1 MFLDEASIDVLAGDG
16 GRGTV
21 GWRREKF
28 EPMGGPNG
36 GDGGRGGD
44 VYFIA
49 DRNTDTL
56 SDYASRKRFAAAR
69 GDFGGGKNMGG
80 HDGEDL
86 FLKVPPGTI
95 IRCTERNGEP
105 VDEILADLESHG
117 DQAMAAKGGRGGFG
131 NAHFKSSVRQ
141 APDFAELGEK
151 GEHVHVQLELRLV
164 ADVGIIGFPNVG
176 KSTLISVVSAAKP
189 KIANYPFT
197 TLVPNLGVVTVG
209 DRSFV
214 LCDIPGLIEGA
225 SEGKGLGHEFLRHV
239 ERCGILLHLIDVNRA
254 FPPEGG
260 ELDPGLLIQ
269 EYRTIRKELEKSSAT
284 LAAKNELVVLNKIDL
299 IPDHLDTIRK
309 AFKKEKIEV
318 AAEISAATTE
328 GTKELMNR
336 LMPIVVAARNAR
348 ETEIATPEPV
358 AANQTVVLRP
368 HLDDTRMGA
377 YRIDVQDGG
386 VHVTGK
392 RIEQFTQMTDF
403 SNSSAVDRFRD
414 VLDRTGLRRA
424 IKRAR
429 PTPYCPVTI
438 GKIRVEAYFVE
449 GGLVWE

>member
-1 MFLDEASIDVLAGDG
+1 MFLDEASIDIHAGDG
-16 GRGTV
+16 GKGIV
-21 GWRREKF
+21 SWRREKF
-28 EPMGGPNG
+28 EPMGGPSG

-44 VYFIA
+44 VFFIA

-56 SDYASRKRFAAAR
+56 SDYASRKRFEAAN
-69 GDFGGGKNMGG
+69 GDFGGSRNKGG

-86 FLKVPPGTI
+86 YLKVPPGTI
-95 IRCTERNGEP
+95 IRCIERNGDP
-105 VDEILADLESHG
+105 ADEIIADLESHG
-117 DQAMAAKGGRGGFG
+117 DQALAASGGRGGYG
-131 NAHFKSSVRQ
+131 NAHFKSSTRQ

-151 GEHVHVQLELRLV
+151 GEHIRVQLELRLV

-197 TLVPNLGVVTVG
+197 TLVPNLGVVSVG

-239 ERCGILLHLIDVNRA
+239 ERCGILLHVIDVNRA

-260 ELDPGLLIQ
+260 ELNPELLIQ
-269 EYRTIRKELEKSSAT
+269 DYRTIRQELEKRSAS
-284 LAAKNELVVLNKIDL
+284 LAAKKELVVLNKIDL
-299 IPDHLDTIRK
+299 IPDHLDAIRK
-309 AFKKEKIEV
+309 AFKKAKISV
-318 AAEISAATTE
+318 DAEISAATTQ
-328 GTKELMNR
+328 GTRELMSG
-336 LMPIVVAARNAR
+336 LMPVVIAER
-348 ETEIATPEPV
+348 EKREAEAVVPEAKP
-358 AANQTVVLRP
+358 ADAPVVLRP

-377 YRIDVQDGG
+377 YRIEVRDGA

-403 SNSSAVDRFRD
+403 ANRGAVDRFRD
-414 VLDRTGLRRA
+414 VLHRTGLRRA

-429 PTPYCPVTI
+429 PTPDSPVVI
-438 GKIRVEAYFVE
+438 GKIAVEQYLSE
-449 GGLVWE
+449 GELIWE